1 MSKGIAEMNHST
13 WKALLPGILIL
24 VWGLVFLLPDT
35 IVAQETRSADP
46 SIPALSLKDC
56 LDKAMTDNPLLSE
69 AKLAVAASDKNI
81 DSARGKHLPRLSVDG
96 NYTARQDPIPFIPA
110 QSLTIFPHFANEFAT
125 WAVAMQ
131 LPIYQ
136 GNQVVNGV
144 KLAEIRKSLQEDNLS
159 LTRNEIIANVVNT
172 YNKLLQLSKLQE
184 ASQSSVRALA
194 DQMKQS
200 QLLFDVGRIAKVDLL
215 KVDVQLSNERQRLLS
230 IDEAIDNLSGTLRY
244 LMGEQIRGPAEAV
257 SLSDTLTLHEFSADF
272 EKGLETAKLKRP
284 EYLIASK
291 AVAEAGVNR
300 DITKGKLFPTVG
312 AVAGYMDQYGF
323 NPSSYSEANWFTG
336 VNVSIPIFDK
346 SLYDDVARERIL
358 EDKAGKR
365 LTAVE
370 NQIRVDIQSA
380 LSSMRES
387 RNRVLTTARAVEQ
400 AAESFRIE
408 QEKYKS
414 GAGAV
419 TDLLLAEAAY
429 VNAVANHSQA
439 LFDYNAALVAYRKV
453 TGTLEDYLQ

>member
-1 MSKGIAEMNHST
+1 MKN
-13 WKALLPGILIL
+13 KAGKAFLPGVITLAL
-24 VWGLVFLLPDT
+24 GLVFLLPDA
-35 IVAQETRSADP
+35 IVAQESRSADP
-46 SIPALSLKDC
+46 SKPVLSLKDC

-69 AKLAVAASDKNI
+69 ARLAVAAGDKNI
-81 DSARGKHLPRLSVDG
+81 DSARAKHLPRLSVDG

-110 QSLTIFPHFANEFAT
+110 QSNTIQPHFSSEFTT
-125 WAVAMQ
+125 WAVVMA

-144 KLAEIRKSLQEDNLS
+144 RLAEIRKSLQEDNLS
-159 LTRNEIIANVVNT
+159 LTRNEIIANTVNT
-172 YNKLLQLSKLQE
+172 YNKLLQLAKLQE

-215 KVDVQLSNERQRLLS
+215 KVDVQLSNEKQRLLS

-244 LMGEQIRGPAEAV
+244 LMGEQIRGPAQAAA
-257 SLSDTLTLHEFSADF
+257 LSDTLALQEFSADF
-272 EKGLETAKLKRP
+272 EKSLETAKLKRP

-291 AVAEAGVNR
+291 GVAEAGVNR
-300 DITKGKLFPTVG
+300 DITKGRLYPTVG
-312 AVAGYMDQYGF
+312 AFAGYMDQYGF
-323 NPSSYSEANWFTG
+323 SPSYSETNWFTG
-336 VNVSIPIFDK
+336 VNVSIPIFEK
-346 SLYDDVARERIL
+346 SLYDDVARDRIL

-387 RNRVLTTARAVEQ
+387 KNRVLTTARAVEQ

-408 QEKYKS
+408 QEKYRS

-429 VNAVANHSQA
+429 VNAVANNSQA

>member
-1 MSKGIAEMNHST
+1 MSKGMAEMNHSAG
-13 WKALLPGILIL
+13 KALLPGIIIL
-24 VWGLVFLLPDT
+24 VWGLVFLLPDA
-35 IVAQETRSADP
+35 IFAQETRPADP
-46 SIPALSLKDC
+46 SKPALSLKDC

-81 DSARGKHLPRLSVDG
+81 DSARGKHFPRLSVDG
-96 NYTARQDPIPFIPA
+96 NYTARQDPLPFIPA
-110 QSLTIFPHFANEFAT
+110 QSITIAPHFSNEFAS
-125 WAVAMQ
+125 WALAMQ

-159 LTRNEIIANVVNT
+159 LTRNEIIANTVNT

-194 DQMKQS
+194 DQMKHS

-215 KVDVQLSNERQRLLS
+215 KVDVQLANERQRLFS

-244 LMGEQIRGPAEAV
+244 LMGEQVSGPAQAV

-272 EKGLETAKLKRP
+272 EKSLQTAKTKRP

-291 AVAEAGVNR
+291 GVAEAGVNR
-300 DITKGKLFPTVG
+300 DITRGKLFPTVG
-312 AVAGYMDQYGF
+312 AFAGYMDQYGF
-323 NPSSYSEANWFTG
+323 NPSYSEANWFTG
-336 VNVSIPIFDK
+336 VNVSIPIFEK
-346 SLYDDVARERIL
+346 SLHDDVARERIL

-387 RNRVLTTARAVEQ
+387 KNRVLTTARAVEQ
-400 AAESFRIE
+400 SAESFRIE
-408 QEKYKS
+408 QEKYRS

-419 TDLLLAEAAY
+419 TDLLLAEAAC

>member
-1 MSKGIAEMNHST
+1 MSKGITEMEHRIR
-13 WKALLPGILIL
+13 KALLPGFIILI
-24 VWGLVFLLPDT
+24 WGLVFFLPDAV
-35 IVAQETRSADP
+35 VAQERYAADP
-46 SIPALSLKDC
+46 SKSALSLKDC

-159 LTRNEIIANVVNT
+159 LTRNEIIANTVNT

-184 ASQSSVRALA
+184 ASQSSVRALT
-194 DQMKQS
+194 DQRKQS

-244 LMGEQIRGPAEAV
+244 LMGERVSGPAQSV
-257 SLSDTLTLHEFSADF
+257 SLSDTLTLQEFSADF
-272 EKGLETAKLKRP
+272 DKSLETAKAKRP

-312 AVAGYMDQYGF
+312 AFAGYMDQYGF

-387 RNRVLTTARAVEQ
+387 KNRVLTTSRAVEQ

-408 QEKYKS
+408 QEKYRS

-429 VNAVANHSQA
+429 VNAVANQSQA
-439 LFDYNAALVAYRKV
+439 LFDYNAAIVSYRKV